1 MLRCNYPDIR
11 TVILQNPRKLL
22 KSYINKGM
30 TVLDLGCGPGFF
42 SIEIAKMLS
51 DSWKV
56 ITADLQEGR

>member
-1 MLRCNYPDIR
+1 
-11 TVILQNPRKLL
+11 
-22 KSYINKGM
+22 M
-30 TVLDLGCGPGFF
+30 TVLDSGCGPGFF